1 MSYMSSWIYSSLVEN
16 GWKLKKLLQVEYC
29 MVEVWFVHICMSRSQ
44 WFFNFGWDSW
54 KSFISYMCSWI
65 YSSLVENGWK
75 LKELQMFENGPK
87 YKGKVK
93 KLGKWPSQQILSTVR
108 IGCFAW
114 CFRMMSIEN
123 FFKTFDYTNK
133 VQFLYKCW
141 SLTNTFQLSYGRKTF
156 PIGKLVLPWNAQVL
170 NGPIEA
176 LYSS

>member
-29 MVEVWFVHICMSRSQ
+29 MGEVWFVHICTSRSQ

-87 YKGKVK
+87 YKEKVK
-93 KLGKWPSQQILSTVR
+93 KLENDQVSKFCRPYELDVWLMFQDDAYRKLFKKVSTIQIKFS
-108 IGCFAW
+108 F
-114 CFRMMSIEN
+114 
-123 FFKTFDYTNK
+123 YTN
-133 VQFLYKCW
+133 VD
-141 SLTNTFQLSYGRKTF
+141 R
-156 PIGKLVLPWNAQVL
+156 
-170 NGPIEA
+170 
-176 LYSS
+176 